1 MKSTTKINPI
11 AFEVWDSVKE
21 YQQGGFTYLQAIART
36 ADNMRMTQAE
46 VSDLQKLYQRELK
59 NQENSKELGVIA

>member
-11 AFEVWDSVKE
+11 AFEVWDSVRE
-21 YQQGGFTYLQAIART
+21 YQHAGFTYLQAVART
-36 ADNMRMTQAE
+36 ADDMGMTQAE